1 MKEIEALELLKQV
14 ETGMVLVD
22 KRDFSLL
29 IVRELD
35 GGKYLFISEDNKI
48 RIIDLLKELKSEE
61 HIAGIYA
68 LPDSQEC
75 ANQNA
80 LDNGVR
86 EVDDEGEDMYWTN
99 GAIQKTI
106 WLNVPEEE
114 AEDKPELPLLL
125 QMLEEL
131 LTVSSDDC
139 PTERVKI
146 VPFEEDG
153 KIGLR
158 MILRVPK
165 K

>member
-1 MKEIEALELLKQV
+1 MKESEALELLKQV

-29 IVRELD
+29 IVKKLG
-35 GGKYLFISEDNKI
+35 GGKYLCISEDNKI

-61 HIAGIYA
+61 HIASIYS
-68 LPDSQEC
+68 LPES
-75 ANQNA
+75 
-80 LDNGVR
+80 
-86 EVDDEGEDMYWTN
+86 DEDIYWNN
-99 GAIQKTI
+99 GAIQKII
-106 WLNVPEEE
+106 WLNDPKEK
-114 AEDKPELPLLL
+114 AEDKPELPSFL

-131 LTVSSDDC
+131 LTVLSDDC
-139 PTERVKI
+139 PTEKVKI

-158 MILRVPK
+158 MIVRVPK

>member
-1 MKEIEALELLKQV
+1 MKESEALELLKQV

-29 IVRELD
+29 IVKKLG
-35 GGKYLFISEDNKI
+35 GGKYLCISEDNKI
-48 RIIDLLKELKSEE
+48 RIIDLLKELKSEK
-61 HIAGIYA
+61 HIAGIYS
-68 LPDSQEC
+68 LPESD
-75 ANQNA
+75 
-80 LDNGVR
+80 
-86 EVDDEGEDMYWTN
+86 EDMYWNN
-99 GAIQKTI
+99 GAIQKII
-106 WLNVPEEE
+106 WLNVPEEK
-114 AEDKPELPLLL
+114 AEDKPELPSLL

-158 MILRVPK
+158 MIVRVPK

>member
-1 MKEIEALELLKQV
+1 MKESEALELLKQV

-29 IVRELD
+29 IVKKLG
-35 GGKYLFISEDNKI
+35 GGKYLCISEDNKI

-61 HIAGIYA
+61 HIAGIYS
-68 LPDSQEC
+68 LPESD
-75 ANQNA
+75 
-80 LDNGVR
+80 
-86 EVDDEGEDMYWTN
+86 EDMYWNN
-99 GAIQKTI
+99 GAIQKII
-106 WLNVPEEE
+106 WLNVPEEK
-114 AEDKPELPLLL
+114 AEDKPELPSLL

-158 MILRVPK
+158 MIVRVPK

>member
-1 MKEIEALELLKQV
+1 M
-14 ETGMVLVD
+14 G
-22 KRDFSLL
+22 
-29 IVRELD
+29 
-35 GGKYLFISEDNKI
+35 
-48 RIIDLLKELKSEE
+48 IIDLLEELKSEE
-61 HIAGIYA
+61 NIAGIYS
-68 LPDSQEC
+68 LPNSQRC

-86 EVDDEGEDMYWTN
+86 KVDNKDKDMYWSN

-106 WLNVPEEE
+106 WLSVPEEK
-114 AEDKPELPLLL
+114 AEDKPKLPSLL

-146 VPFEEDG
+146 VPLEEG
-153 KIGLR
+153 GEAGFM

>member
-14 ETGMVLVD
+14 EPGMVLVD
-22 KRDFSLL
+22 KKDSSLL

-35 GGKYLFISEDNKI
+35 GGKYLCISEDNEI
-48 RIIDLLKELKSEE
+48 VITDLLKELKSEE
-61 HIAGIYA
+61 NIVGIYA
-68 LPDSQEC
+68 LPDSQGC

-80 LDNGVR
+80 FANGVR
-86 EVDDEGEDMYWTN
+86 EIDDEDEDMYWNN
-99 GAIQKTI
+99 GAIQRTI
-106 WLNVPEEE
+106 WLSVPKEE
-114 AEDKPELPLLL
+114 AEDKPELPAFL
-125 QMLEEL
+125 QMLEKF
-131 LTVSSDDC
+131 LTILFDDSS
-139 PTERVKI
+139 TERVKI

>member
-1 MKEIEALELLKQV
+1 MKESEALELLKQV

-29 IVRELD
+29 IVKKLG
-35 GGKYLFISEDNKI
+35 GGKYLCISEDNKI

-61 HIAGIYA
+61 HIASIYS
-68 LPDSQEC
+68 LPESD
-75 ANQNA
+75 
-80 LDNGVR
+80 
-86 EVDDEGEDMYWTN
+86 EDMYWNN
-99 GAIQKTI
+99 GAIQKII
-106 WLNVPEEE
+106 WLNDPKEK
-114 AEDKPELPLLL
+114 AEDKPELPSFL

-131 LTVSSDDC
+131 LTVLSDDC
-139 PTERVKI
+139 PTEKVKI

-158 MILRVPK
+158 MIVRVPK

>member
-1 MKEIEALELLKQV
+1 MKESEALELLKQV

-29 IVRELD
+29 IVRKLGD
-35 GGKYLFISEDNKI
+35 GKYLCISEDNKI
-48 RIIDLLKELKSEE
+48 RIINLLKELKSEE
-61 HIAGIYA
+61 NIAGIYS
-68 LPDSQEC
+68 LPDSPGC

-86 EVDDEGEDMYWTN
+86 EIDDKDMYWTN

-106 WLNVPEEE
+106 WLNVPKEK
-114 AEDKPELPLLL
+114 AEDKSELPPFL

-131 LTVSSDDC
+131 LTVLSDDS

-153 KIGLR
+153 KVGL
-158 MILRVPK
+158 MMVIRVPK

>member
-1 MKEIEALELLKQV
+1 MKESKALELLMQV
-14 ETGMVLVD
+14 EPGMVLVN
-22 KRDFSLL
+22 KIDFSLL
-29 IVRELD
+29 IVRNLGD
-35 GGKYLFISEDNKI
+35 GKYLCISEDN
-48 RIIDLLKELKSEE
+48 RIVIINLLEELKSEE
-61 HIAGIYA
+61 NIAGIYS
-68 LPDSQEC
+68 LPNSQGC

-86 EVDDEGEDMYWTN
+86 EVDDEDEDMYWSN

-106 WLNVPEEE
+106 WLSVPEEK
-114 AEDKPELPLLL
+114 AEDKPELPSFL

-131 LTVSSDDC
+131 LTVLSDDC

-158 MILRVPK
+158 MILKVPK